1 MYTQYSKFN
10 ITFRRIFVVLAGLL
24 SLPVLLLLPVNKR
37 TRLVSFLHRYWT
49 QTSAQP
55 VWLKK
60 IEQGF
65 K

>member
-10 ITFRRIFVVLAGLL
+10 ITFRRVFVVLAGLL

-37 TRLVSFLHRYWT
+37 TLMGSFLHRYWV

-55 VWLKK
+55 LWLKK
-60 IEQGF
+60 IEQGL

>member
-10 ITFRRIFVVLAGLL
+10 ITFRRVFVVLAGLL

-37 TRLVSFLHRYWT
+37 TRMGSFLHRCWV

-55 VWLKK
+55 LWLKK
-60 IEQGF
+60 IEQGL

>member
-10 ITFRRIFVVLAGLL
+10 MSFRRIFVVLAGLL

-37 TRLVSFLHRYWT
+37 TRLDSFLHRYWT

>member
-10 ITFRRIFVVLAGLL
+10 ITFRRVFVVLAGLL

-37 TRLVSFLHRYWT
+37 TRMGSFLHRYWV

-55 VWLKK
+55 LWLKK
-60 IEQGF
+60 IEQGL